1 MKLLEHTRIFFG
13 RFLKVIDHR
22 SPPRKKGAE
31 KSFRAEAN
39 ISPEATVVGSL
50 WGSQHYHDYRPDIS
64 ISDHLGNSH
73 RNACDFRDFGQ
84 P

>member
-31 KSFRAEAN
+31 KSFGAEAN

-50 WGSQHYHDYRPDIS
+50 
-64 ISDHLGNSH
+64 
-73 RNACDFRDFGQ
+73 
-84 P
+84 